1 MVSRKF
7 CQINLLYYV
16 IPTFYSNEI
25 WILNQLISRKFC
37 WKILRINLFVLIS
50 CAISRKKKFLRKN
63 EIASS
68 NSLYLCQIL
77 MSCLKYIFSYKATRS
92 LLLRHAKLHIVFEA
106 TTLKL
111 PSVGQ
116 WIHISSGPIR
126 KFFWFKTILL
136 VNGGI
141 LINQKFW

>member
-1 MVSRKF
+1 MSFPHLILLKF
-7 CQINLLYYV
+7 ESIDFTKFLLKNPENQIRFW
-16 IPTFYSNEI
+16 P
-25 WILNQLISRKFC
+25 FC
-37 WKILRINLFVLIS
+37 VDFMCNFT
-50 CAISRKKKFLRKN
+50 KKKFLRKK
-63 EIASS
+63 EIISS

-141 LINQKFW
+141 LINQKF